1 MELIRTHRALFATLV
16 LTVLY
21 ALHYGIPLYA
31 TSSYLIASGISSA
44 GVSFL
49 YGFASLLTLF
59 FSNHIAKYVQ
69 RYHTYTFTF
78 SVLIIEIVTTIAF
91 AMTKNNYLLIF
102 FFLVHFI
109 LSSTLFVLLNIFVE
123 SFTPIKQT
131 GLVRGLFL
139 TLLNIGMLLSPLIGG
154 LLISGKGTDFTSLYI
169 VSSLVLIPYFFF
181 LHHYLRE
188 VREPYYASHSL
199 LQAFRKIAGSR
210 DLRAAV
216 MAQFALHSFYAI
228 MVIYTPIYVT
238 QMLHIPLALYLTT
251 IAPIALIP
259 LVILPYELGYLADAK
274 YGEKEFMFVG
284 LTLIAL
290 CSFALGLM
298 KTPSFLLVL
307 VILFIS
313 RVGASLV
320 ETMAYTYYY
329 KKISKNDPA
338 MSNFFTNITSLA
350 TFVVPTFLFCISPLL
365 LTFPGLI
372 YLLLGAGILST
383 LHSVAVMRDTK

>member
-1 MELIRTHRALFATLV
+1 
-16 LTVLY
+16 
-21 ALHYGIPLYA
+21 
-31 TSSYLIASGISSA
+31 
-44 GVSFL
+44 
-49 YGFASLLTLF
+49 
-59 FSNHIAKYVQ
+59 
-69 RYHTYTFTF
+69 
-78 SVLIIEIVTTIAF
+78 
-91 AMTKNNYLLIF
+91 MTKNNYLLIF